1 MSEASRVN
9 GGAGADLSAALPA
22 LPDPAADAVLAS
34 GLVQELS
41 YAFGGP
47 FHFLLPDAFDANL
60 RAMRGALE
68 EAGVAGFVYYAKKA
82 NKAAVWVERCAAQG
96 AGVDVASLG
105 ELREALGHGV
115 PGEHLMVTGPAK
127 AHDLLLLAVRQGAL
141 IAVDALDELDAVL
154 ALAGGEGRGGARPA
168 RVLLRALP
176 PGQPHSRFG
185 LTEAELATAMD
196 RCAHAG
202 AAVLRM
208 EGFSFHL
215 SGYDVGARA
224 ELAASLAELCVKARA
239 LGLRADR
246 VSVGGGLPIS
256 YVGAGDWQAF
266 LAARHDGHFHARKS
280 FRDGDFYPYHSP
292 VAGAE
297 ALRALLAH
305 RTGGR
310 ELSALLRDLGVRLL
324 LEPGRA
330 LLDRAG
336 GTVFRVQGVKE
347 RAGYRLLTVDG
358 SSLSLS
364 EQWFA
369 SEYLPDPVLVPGG
382 GAAGEAPGGAEA
394 VPGGAGE
401 ASGAAEAARGTT
413 GEAPRGAGA
422 APQAAETARGV
433 TGEVPD
439 TAEAA
444 PGGVGAVSEAAET
457 APRGVG
463 AVSEAAETAPRGV
476 GAVSEGAME
485 APGAAQNPP
494 GAASETY
501 PASVGAATC
510 LESDMLTWRKI
521 PFRRL
526 PRVGDLLVYPNTA
539 GYQMDSNESPFHD
552 LPLPPKVVVDRTELP
567 RPRWRLDRHFT

>member
-1 MSEASRVN
+1 MSEEVFSPR
-9 GGAGADLSAALPA
+9 LPA
-22 LPDPAADAVLAS
+22 LPDPATDAVLGC
-34 GLVQELS
+34 GLVEELS

-68 EAGVAGFVYYAKKA
+68 DADVDGFVYYAKKA

-127 AHDLLLLAVRQGAL
+127 GPDLLRLAVRQGAL
-141 IAVDALDELDAVL
+141 IAVDALDELDALLSLV
-154 ALAGGEGRGGARPA
+154 GGDGAHGVTRPA
-168 RVLLRALP
+168 RVLLRRLP

-196 RCAHAG
+196 RCARAG
-202 AAVLRM
+202 EAVLRM

-215 SGYDVGARA
+215 SGYDIGARA
-224 ELAASLAELCVKARA
+224 ELAASLAELCPKARA

-256 YVGAGDWQAF
+256 YVGADHWQSF

-280 FRDGDFYPYHSP
+280 FKDGDFYPYHSP
-292 VAGAE
+292 VAGAD

-305 RTGGR
+305 RTDGR
-310 ELSALLRDLGVRLL
+310 ALADVLRDLGVRLL

-336 GTVFRVQGVKE
+336 ATVFRVQGVKE

-382 GAAGEAPGGAEA
+382 DGGAEK
-394 VPGGAGE
+394 PGTAQE
-401 ASGAAEAARGTT
+401 APSTAAQEPPDAAE
-413 GEAPRGAGA
+413 
-422 APQAAETARGV
+422 
-433 TGEVPD
+433 
-439 TAEAA
+439 
-444 PGGVGAVSEAAET
+444 
-457 APRGVG
+457 
-463 AVSEAAETAPRGV
+463 
-476 GAVSEGAME
+476 E
-485 APGAAQNPP
+485 APGAAQ
-494 GAASETY
+494 ETY
-501 PASVGAATC
+501 PSSVGAATC

-521 PFRRL
+521 PFQRR